1 MASSQE
7 DQLLARKAPKIMAME
22 DDCEMSFTLSADES
36 PVIVQSASMLALQQ
50 TDDDD
55 VIPGPSASST
65 RIVMTETGRLDIS
78 LTEHH
83 IKGTGILAS
92 ATDLKLPKQEFAAGC
107 NLLQAAAQGDLVEMK
122 SLLKTSTHVNFR
134 DYDRRT
140 ALHVAASE
148 GHLVVVKFLVEN
160 GAKMH
165 RSDRWGGSP
174 LDDAHRHQQT
184 DIVKYL
190 RAHGATTGSLNQTTN
205 FITAAATGDLDE
217 VRLLAESMG
226 AIDNMDIGDYDKRTA
241 LHLAAGEG
249 RTNVVEFL
257 AKSGA
262 NVNAED
268 RWGGRPL
275 DDALR
280 FKHEECIAVL
290 KKYGA
295 QTGSSHAPLL
305 ESPSATT
312 DPSMLIDF
320 SEIEMIERI
329 GSGAFGEIYKCRWRG
344 TLVAAKI
351 IKTAKIRREWLS
363 KHAVS
368 MMETNPDSDDAEK
381 LLDEIDDMEDE
392 GADFRDQAL
401 ADFRQE
407 IAVLKNLRH
416 PNICLLLG
424 FSTTDEKEVM
434 ISELMKCSLL
444 DIFRAHMVNSTKM
457 PHRTKIMYAQQL
469 ALGMNYLHTCKPPI
483 IHRDLKPAN
492 LLIDHSGVL
501 KISDFGLAKVRPDPS
516 KDDDEQFRLTGE
528 TGSYRFM
535 APEVFRH
542 EDYNE
547 TVDVYSYAM
556 IFYYLLKGKPPW
568 ANVNGMVAVKKAA
581 LEADRP
587 IVPREWDLRLS
598 SLLQECW
605 DENRRSRPT
614 FMRILEVLE
623 MYSESEFHQQRNSI
637 GETTKPTD
645 LKQDV
650 ADQACACTIL

>member
-22 DDCEMSFTLSADES
+22 DDCEMSFTLSADDS
-36 PVIVQSASMLALQQ
+36 PMIVQSASMLALQQ

-65 RIVMTETGRLDIS
+65 RIVMTETGRLDVS

-184 DIVKYL
+184 DVVTYL

-226 AIDNMDIGDYDKRTA
+226 AIEKMDIGDYDKRTA

-249 RTNVVEFL
+249 RTNIVEFL

-295 QTGSSHAPLL
+295 RTGSLHAPLL
-305 ESPSATT
+305 ESSSATT

-351 IKTAKIRREWLS
+351 IKTAKIRREWLAT
-363 KHAVS
+363 HAVS

-516 KDDDEQFRLTGE
+516 KDDDEHFRLTGE

-614 FMRILEVLE
+614 FTRILEVLE

-637 GETTKPTD
+637 GEATKPTD

-650 ADQACACTIL
+650 ANQPCACTIL

>member
-1 MASSQE
+1 
-7 DQLLARKAPKIMAME
+7 
-22 DDCEMSFTLSADES
+22 
-36 PVIVQSASMLALQQ
+36 
-50 TDDDD
+50 
-55 VIPGPSASST
+55 
-65 RIVMTETGRLDIS
+65 
-78 LTEHH
+78 
-83 IKGTGILAS
+83 
-92 ATDLKLPKQEFAAGC
+92 
-107 NLLQAAAQGDLVEMK
+107 
-122 SLLKTSTHVNFR
+122 
-134 DYDRRT
+134 
-140 ALHVAASE
+140 
-148 GHLVVVKFLVEN
+148 
-160 GAKMH
+160 
-165 RSDRWGGSP
+165 
-174 LDDAHRHQQT
+174 
-184 DIVKYL
+184 
-190 RAHGATTGSLNQTTN
+190 
-205 FITAAATGDLDE
+205 
-217 VRLLAESMG
+217 
-226 AIDNMDIGDYDKRTA
+226 
-241 LHLAAGEG
+241 
-249 RTNVVEFL
+249 
-257 AKSGA
+257 
-262 NVNAED
+262 
-268 RWGGRPL
+268 
-275 DDALR
+275 
-280 FKHEECIAVL
+280 
-290 KKYGA
+290 
-295 QTGSSHAPLL
+295 
-305 ESPSATT
+305 
-312 DPSMLIDF
+312 MLIDF

-351 IKTAKIRREWLS
+351 IKTAKIRREWLC

-368 MMETNPDSDDAEK
+368 MMKMNPDSNDAEM
-381 LLDEIDDMEDE
+381 LLHEIDDIEDE
-392 GADFRDQAL
+392 GSDFRDQAL

-407 IAVLKNLRH
+407 ITVLKNLRH

-444 DIFRAHMVNSTKM
+444 DIFQAHMVNSTKM

-516 KDDDEQFRLTGE
+516 KNHDEQFRLTGE

-556 IFYYLLKGKPPW
+556 ILYYLLKGKPPW

-581 LEADRP
+581 LDADRP
-587 IVPREWDLRLS
+587 LVPREWDLRLS

-605 DENRRSRPT
+605 DENMGSRPT

-623 MYSESEFHQQRNSI
+623 MYSESEFHQQRNTI
-637 GETTKPTD
+637 VETTKSANS
-645 LKQDV
+645 KQDV